1 MERFENGVCDL
12 RSALEFLRKRP
23 GQLVETEVE
32 VDPEAEL
39 SGVYRYVGAGG
50 TVMRPTRTNGPAML
64 FRNLKGFDEASAV
77 IGVLASR
84 ERVAALL
91 GCRSADLG
99 RLLCECIAGPVEPL
113 LSEAP
118 AECQQVV
125 HLASEPGFDLRRLL
139 PAPTNTPVDAGPYI
153 TLGMCYATHPDTG
166 RSDVTIHRLCIQ
178 GRDELSIAG
187 ALRGEPVRLCRCVS
201 VDERAIA
208 NAEFVIEGEIVPG
221 VRVQEDQNSGTGY
234 AMPEFPGY
242 NGAASS
248 ERGAGVRREHSGPG
262 HLLQD
267 DLRLHGAVCAE
278 GAL

>member
-1 MERFENGVCDL
+1 MERFENGVRDL

-99 RLLCECIAGPVEPL
+99 RLLCECVAGPVEPL

-248 ERGAGVRREHSGPG
+248 ERGAGVQREHSGPG
-262 HLLQD
+262 HFLQD

>member
-1 MERFENGVCDL
+1 MERFENGVRDL

-99 RLLCECIAGPVEPL
+99 RLLCECVAGPVEPV

-125 HLASEPGFDLRRLL
+125 HLASEPGFDLLSL
-139 PAPTNTPVDAGPYI
+139 
-153 TLGMCYATHPDTG
+153 
-166 RSDVTIHRLCIQ
+166 IHI
-178 GRDELSIAG
+178 
-187 ALRGEPVRLCRCVS
+187 
-201 VDERAIA
+201 
-208 NAEFVIEGEIVPG
+208 
-221 VRVQEDQNSGTGY
+221 
-234 AMPEFPGY
+234 
-242 NGAASS
+242 
-248 ERGAGVRREHSGPG
+248 
-262 HLLQD
+262 
-267 DLRLHGAVCAE
+267 
-278 GAL
+278 

>member
-1 MERFENGVCDL
+1 MERFENGVRDL

-248 ERGAGVRREHSGPG
+248 ERGAGVRREHSSPG